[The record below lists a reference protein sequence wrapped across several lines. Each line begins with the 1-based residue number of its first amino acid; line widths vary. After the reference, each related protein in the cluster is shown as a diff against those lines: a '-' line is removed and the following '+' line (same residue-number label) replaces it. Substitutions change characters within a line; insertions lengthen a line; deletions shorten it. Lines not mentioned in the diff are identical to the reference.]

1 MYSEQLK
8 RVTIS
13 VKNKKMKLS
22 NMYQSQNHPK
32 INEHRRNSQSHFHTH
47 KRTES
52 NIFDK
57 DMQTTDF
64 AHTNKVSQT
73 HGHTKDPKPLKDV
86 KAFSKRDKEEL
97 SRDIYKIHTSSL
109 IEELSSKPGYK
120 HLHQNS
126 QHGYHQ
132 RNPDHKLHLSELL

>member
-1 MYSEQLK
+1 MNIEETHNL
-8 RVTIS
+8 I
-13 VKNKKMKLS
+13 
-22 NMYQSQNHPK
+22 
-32 INEHRRNSQSHFHTH
+32 FTH

-52 NIFDK
+52 IVFDK
-57 DMQTTDF
+57 DMQTTRL

-73 HGHTKDPKPLKDV
+73 HGHTKDPKPSKEV
-86 KAFSKRDKEEL
+86 KTFSKGDKGSFPE
-97 SRDIYKIHTSSL
+97 IFIKFTPQVF